1 MYNIAPRFQARSNV
15 DFMEGEC
22 AGEDPRWENQGLAGT
37 PAEED
42 VAGVGA
48 GPAEPEVAGAGPAE
62 PDAAGT
68 GPADESGAALVA
80 DAGIVEPGLNFM
92 T

>member
-1 MYNIAPRFQARSNV
+1 M
-15 DFMEGEC
+15 
-22 AGEDPRWENQGLAGT
+22 AGT

-80 DAGIVEPGLNFM
+80 DAGTVEPGLNFI